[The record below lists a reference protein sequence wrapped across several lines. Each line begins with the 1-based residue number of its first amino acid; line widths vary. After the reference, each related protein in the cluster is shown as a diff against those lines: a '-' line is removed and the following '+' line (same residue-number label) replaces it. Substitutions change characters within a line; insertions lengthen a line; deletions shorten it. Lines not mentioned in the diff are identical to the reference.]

1 MESFANSEFVAKL
14 YVFYLAFVC
23 SVISE
28 AKDIQIFFDYKL
40 TRNGRWS
47 HQYIM
52 NLNFRKATEKDISNL
67 VNLLADDELGADR
80 EDVSIP
86 LNQKYLEAFQSID
99 KDPNNELMVV
109 ECDAQL
115 VGMMQLTFIPY
126 LTHTGSWRCLIE
138 GVRISREYRGQ
149 GLGSQF
155 INRAISRARERNCS
169 IVQLTSDKQRPG
181 ALRFYESLGFRAT
194 HEGFKLKMEN
204 SISG

>member
-1 MESFANSEFVAKL
+1 
-14 YVFYLAFVC
+14 
-23 SVISE
+23 
-28 AKDIQIFFDYKL
+28 
-40 TRNGRWS
+40 
-47 HQYIM
+47 M
-52 NLNFRKATEKDISNL
+52 NLNFRQATETDISNL
-67 VNLLADDELGADR
+67 VKMLADDELGVER
-80 EDVSIP
+80 EDVSMP
-86 LNQKYLEAFQSID
+86 LNEKYLEAFQSID

-149 GLGSQF
+149 GLGREF
-155 INRAISRARERNCS
+155 INWAICRAGERNCS
-169 IVQLTSDKQRPG
+169 IVQLTSDKQRPD

-204 SISG
+204 SISARSRKPD